1 MPSVD
6 SLKKSTE
13 PYSVSGAFDE
23 DEGTI
28 QTTRVTGDREKGL
41 FANADNG
48 LGKLD
53 FLKLLTTQMQ
63 YQDPL
68 SPMENTDFVAQL
80 AQFSQLESTTSMEKS
95 MKDMAQVFKDS
106 IDLQT
111 FNSQSTTNASSVSL
125 IGKEVRLRQNT
136 FEWEGKKPMTFKA
149 HLGEKS
155 KGVVKIIDGDG
166 NVVKS
171 INLSGKDST
180 NAVTFVWDGTNEKGE
195 KMPQDTYNLVV
206 DGQETNSSLYCFV
219 EDFVT
224 GVRFDSAKGTMV
236 RVSNVEIQIGN
247 ILEVKNTAS
256 DNGMSG
262 GVSGLTMSQAL
273 GMIGHNVKLED
284 KNISYAPPSSP
295 SEIGE
300 LLNVHLDLGGT
311 SMAMIE
317 IVDSSG
323 VLVKNIPVT
332 ASDLTRTGGLV
343 QIEKSNYGSNSLN
356 YSIRI
361 AYPNTNAYFY
371 EEGKIT
377 GVVNKGGQPQLKMG
391 NKTIDASKILE
402 VSAG

>member
-1 MPSVD
+1 MASIS

-23 DEGTI
+23 NEGTI
-28 QTTRVTGDREKGL
+28 QTTKITGDREGGL

-68 SPMENTDFVAQL
+68 SPMENTEFVAQL

-111 FNSQSTTNASSVSL
+111 FNSQSTTNASSVAL
-125 IGKEVRLRQNT
+125 IGKEVRLQQNT

-149 HLGEKS
+149 HLGEKTS
-155 KGVVKIIDGDG
+155 GVVKIVDGDG
-166 NVVKS
+166 NVVKA

-180 NAVTFVWDGTNEKGE
+180 NAVTFMWDGTNDRGE
-195 KMPQDTYNLVV
+195 KMAQDTYNLVV

-236 RVSNVEIQIGN
+236 RVSNTEIPIGN
-247 ILEVKNTAS
+247 ILEVKTTTS
-256 DNGMSG
+256 DNGIG
-262 GVSGLTMSQAL
+262 NGVSGLTMSQAL

-284 KNISYAPPSSP
+284 TNVYYTPPSSP
-295 SEIGE
+295 SQVGE
-300 LLNVHLDLGGT
+300 LLNVYLDLGGT
-311 SMAMIE
+311 STATLE
-317 IVDSSG
+317 IVDASG
-323 VLVKNIPVT
+323 IVVKKIPVT
-332 ASDLTRTGGLV
+332 AGELSQTGGLV
-343 QIEKSNYGSNSLN
+343 QIEKNNYSSNSPS
-356 YSIRI
+356 YSVRI
-361 AYPNTNAYFY
+361 ASPNKNAFFY
-371 EEGKIT
+371 EKGKIT
-377 GVVNKGGQPQLKMG
+377 GVLNKGGQPQLKMG
-391 NKTIDASKILE
+391 NQVIDASKILE

>member
-1 MPSVD
+1 MPSID
-6 SLKKSTE
+6 LLKKSTE
-13 PYSVSGAFDE
+13 SYSVTAAYDE
-23 DEGTI
+23 AAGTI
-28 QTTRVTGDREKGL
+28 QTTRVSGDRESGI
-41 FANADNG
+41 FSNADNG

-68 SPMENTDFVAQL
+68 SPMENTEFVSQL

-125 IGKEVRLRQNT
+125 IGKEVRLQQNY
-136 FEWEGKKPMTFKA
+136 FDWEGKKPMTFNA

-155 KGVVKIIDGDG
+155 SGVVKIIDGDG

-180 NAVTFVWDGTNEKGE
+180 NAVTFMWDGTNDKGE
-195 KMPQDTYNLVV
+195 KMPKDRYNLVV
-206 DGQETNSSLYCFV
+206 DGQETNSALYCFV

-236 RVSNVEIQIGN
+236 RVSNVEIPIGN
-247 ILEVKNTAS
+247 ILEVKNTSS
-256 DNGMSG
+256 DGGIGG
-262 GVSGLTMSQAL
+262 GVGNLTMSQAI
-273 GMIGHNVKLED
+273 GMIGHKVKLED
-284 KNISYAPPSSP
+284 TDLSYTPASSS

-300 LLNVHLDLGGT
+300 LFNLHLDLGGT
-311 SMAMIE
+311 SSATLE
-317 IVDSSG
+317 IVDASG
-323 VLVKNIPVT
+323 VVVARIPVT
-332 ASDLTRTGGLV
+332 ANELNSAGGLV
-343 QIEKSNYGSNSLN
+343 QLEKQN
-356 YSIRI
+356 YSGSSSYSVRI
-361 AYPNTNAYFY
+361 ASGNTNAYFY

-391 NKTIDASKILE
+391 SQTIDASKIIE

>member
-1 MPSVD
+1 MASID
-6 SLKKSTE
+6 SLKKSKET
-13 PYSVSGAFDE
+13 YSVSAAYD
-23 DEGTI
+23 DVEGTI
-28 QTTRVTGDREKGL
+28 QTTRVTGDREGGL

-68 SPMENTDFVAQL
+68 SPMENTEFVAQL

-111 FNSQSTTNASSVSL
+111 FNSQSTTNASSVGL
-125 IGKEVRLRQNT
+125 IGKEVRLQQNT
-136 FEWEGKKPMTFKA
+136 FEWDGKKPMSFKA

-155 KGVVKIIDGDG
+155 SGVVKIIDGDG

-180 NAVTFVWDGTNEKGE
+180 NAVTFMWDGTNDRGE
-195 KMPQDTYNLVV
+195 KMAKDTYNLVV

-224 GVRFDSAKGTMV
+224 GVRFDSAKGAMV
-236 RVSNVEIQIGN
+236 RVNNIEIPIGN
-247 ILEVKNTAS
+247 ILEVKMAAS
-256 DNGMSG
+256 DGGMG
-262 GVSGLTMSQAL
+262 GGMSGLTMSQAL
-273 GMIGHNVKLED
+273 GMIGHKVKLED
-284 KNISYAPPSSP
+284 TNVYYNPANSP
-295 SEIGE
+295 AEIGE

-311 SMAMIE
+311 STATLE
-317 IVDSSG
+317 IVDNSG
-323 VLVKNIPVT
+323 RVVKTIPVT
-332 ASDLTRTGGLV
+332 ASELTSAGGLV
-343 QIEKSNYGSNSLN
+343 KIEKINYSDSPS

-361 AYPNTNAYFY
+361 AYPNKNAYFY

-377 GVVNKGGQPQLKMG
+377 GVLNKGGQPQLKMG
-391 NKTIDASKILE
+391 NQTIDASKILE